1 MFDRKRSF
9 LHGLRCFVAVLSC
22 ATLVSAQAT
31 SDGVTPVPDVITS
44 ACTLRDPGPRPAGNS
59 PLYTITDEDGN
70 VVPDFAQASPNNG
83 HNSSGNHLPSLTN
96 DEVTFWTAGL
106 VLFGDLVSVQ
116 GDLKFQT
123 EPIKG
128 LGPRFNGNSC
138 FMCHSQPAIGGTS
151 PGPGTPLTPS
161 GGTFTTNP
169 EITVATL
176 DGAGNMVPTF
186 VSPDRTNGPTVEA
199 RFPRNTDSTGT
210 PVNTLDGS
218 VHELFTIAGR
228 SDAPSNCTISQPK
241 FATELS
247 DNNIIFRIPTPTFGV
262 GFMETIS
269 DDLLTA
275 NFASNAS
282 LKSSLGISSNPN
294 TGFNRAG
301 NDQSITRFGWKAQ
314 NPSLLV
320 FAGEAN
326 NVEIGVTNELFAF
339 EKDKSENDGT
349 DCAKN
354 ATPEDEDLPSP
365 NMPAPSVNNHPLILD
380 SFADAERYFMLTN
393 TPPAQCDFASGETE
407 VSTNPP
413 TFVPNCKALS
423 ASALNGQTQ
432 FNNVGCNLC
441 HTTSLTTGPSPL
453 TDLNNATFHPFS
465 DFAVHHMGAT
475 LSDGVT
481 QGAAGPD
488 QFRTAPLWG
497 TGQRLFFLHD
507 GRATTVTPRPVAQ
520 PQPGLP
526 FAIQQHAT
534 SSSIC
539 TTVTTLSET
548 FVLNG
553 QTITIPAVT
562 TKFCGSEANG
572 VINKFNALSCTDQ
585 QDVIN
590 FLRSL

>member
-1 MFDRKRSF
+1 MSAIKRTF
-9 LHGLRCFVAVLSC
+9 LHGVRGFVALLSC
-22 ATLVSAQAT
+22 TTLVAAQIP
-31 SDGVTPVPDVITS
+31 DITPNTC
-44 ACTLRDPGPRPAGNS
+44 ALKDPGPRPAGNT
-59 PLYTITDEDGN
+59 PLYSITDEDGN
-70 VVPDFAQASPNNG
+70 VVPDFAQQSQNG
-83 HNSSGNHLPSLTN
+83 AHNSSGNHLPSLTN
-96 DEVTFWTAGL
+96 DEVTFWAAGL
-106 VLFGDLVSVQ
+106 VLFGDLASVL
-116 GDLKFQT
+116 GDARFQT
-123 EPIKG
+123 EPLPG

-161 GGTFTTNP
+161 GGTFIRNP
-169 EITVATL
+169 EIDVATL
-176 DGAGNMVPTF
+176 DGATNTVPTF
-186 VSPDRTNGPTVEA
+186 VTPNRTNGPVVEA
-199 RFPRNTDSTGT
+199 RFPRNIDSTGT

-218 VHELFTIAGR
+218 VHELYTIKGR
-228 SDAPSNCTISQPK
+228 SDAPSNCAINQPK
-241 FATELS
+241 FATEIS

-275 NFASNAS
+275 NFASNAA
-282 LKSSLGISSNPN
+282 LKSSLGINSNAD
-294 TGFNRAG
+294 TGFNRSG
-301 NDQSITRFGWKAQ
+301 NDQTITRFGWKAQ

-326 NVEIGVTNELFAF
+326 NVEMGVTNELFAF

-349 DCAKN
+349 NCATN

-365 NMPAPSVNNHPLILD
+365 NMPLPGIGVNNHPLILD
-380 SFADAERYFMLTN
+380 NFADAERYFMLTN
-393 TPPAQCDFASGETE
+393 TPPAQCDFASGITL
-407 VSTNPP
+407 VTGGNGNSTQS
-413 TFVPNCKALS
+413 VPNCKPLS
-423 ASALNGQTQ
+423 TSALNGQTQ

-441 HTTSLTTGPSPL
+441 HTTNLTTGPSPL

-465 DFAVHHMGAT
+465 DFGLHHMGAT
-475 LSDGVT
+475 LTDGVT

-507 GRATTVTPRPVAQ
+507 GRATTVTPAPVAQ
-520 PQPGLP
+520 SQPGLP
-526 FAIQQHAT
+526 FAIQQHGT
-534 SSSIC
+534 STSIC

-562 TKFCGSEANG
+562 TQFCGSEANG
-572 VINKFNALSCTDQ
+572 VINKFNALGCSDQ
-585 QDVIN
+585 QDIIN